1 MRPLAL
7 TIIAELKAKPQ
18 QFDEVVDAH
27 RDTPWRDFLY
37 AWGEVREANVLQRD
51 DDGAFFVP
59 ADAAVP

>member
-1 MRPLAL
+1 VSPLAKA
-7 TIIAELKAKPQ
+7 IVAELKAKPQ

-27 RDTPWRDFLY
+27 RESAWRDFLY

-51 DDGAFFVP
+51 DDGAFFIP